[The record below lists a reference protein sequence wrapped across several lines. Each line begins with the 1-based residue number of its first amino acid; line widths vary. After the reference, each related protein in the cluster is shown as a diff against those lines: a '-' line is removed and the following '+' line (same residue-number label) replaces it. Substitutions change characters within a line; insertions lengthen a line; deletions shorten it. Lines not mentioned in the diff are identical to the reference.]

1 MISTTSKDLLCM
13 TFEQHSTA
21 CRFSRS
27 QWKVSLNNHLKSQDA
42 LLEGSQDLHIF
53 TIKIITMITV
63 LVKIFICTVKIPVTL
78 NFAQVSTGIW
88 LWCMCW
94 PCNESTKCYWP
105 GRFVFLSFYLFITWL
120 TRLSVHQCCWL
131 VHSPREVENLVAALS
146 PDCGILSMLIITCG
160 VLDPFLENNNFLW
173 TQRLSG
179 YLTLQKG
186 GPRERVRKYIH
197 HTFLCLLRFLSQ
209 PKPEAYLGP
218 AAQRAALTLLDE
230 KGIWVHTVH
239 HHPGNSS
246 VTGSQHTAQNAGSL
260 SALEGVNG
268 GNFAYNQLE
277 KG

>member
-1 MISTTSKDLLCM
+1 M

-63 LVKIFICTVKIPVTL
+63 LVKIFICTVKIPVIL

-120 TRLSVHQCCWL
+120 TGLSVHQCCRLVFLSFYRFIFLSFCLFITWLTRLSVRQCCWL
-131 VHSPREVENLVAALS
+131 VHSPRGVGNLVAALS
-146 PDCGILSMLIITCG
+146 PDCGILCMLIITCG
-160 VLDPFLENNNFLW
+160 VLDPFLENNNFPW

-186 GPRERVRKYIH
+186 GPRERVRNYVH
-197 HTFLCLLRFLSQ
+197 HTFCVCHTFCLSPN
-209 PKPEAYLGP
+209 PKH
-218 AAQRAALTLLDE
+218 
-230 KGIWVHTVH
+230 IWVQQLKGLRRPYLMKRGFGCTLFITTLAI
-239 HHPGNSS
+239 HP
-246 VTGSQHTAQNAGSL
+246 
-260 SALEGVNG
+260 
-268 GNFAYNQLE
+268 
-277 KG
+277 